1 MKTGIE
7 QAYLSKTPQ
16 YFDGA
21 RADMVEKL
29 PTNPKARIL
38 EIGCG
43 FGGTGELALKLGK
56 CGEYY
61 GVELSED
68 ASRTAREKLTDVIAG
83 NVEAI
88 DLPWPEQ
95 HFDALIMSEVL
106 EHLIEP
112 WDVLER
118 LFPLLRDGAIVMA
131 SSPNVSHYSVI
142 LELLRGNWDLTDS
155 GVMDRTH
162 LRWFTPKTYADMFEQ
177 AGFSVHEI
185 RPVAP
190 FRFKAKFLMSVTG
203 GRFRHS
209 FMRQIFL
216 TAQKP
221 DI

>member
-7 QAYLSKTPQ
+7 HAYLSKTPQ

-112 WDVLER
+112 WDVLGR
-118 LFPLLRDGAIVMA
+118 LFPLLRDGAIVLA
-131 SSPNVSHYSVI
+131 SSPNIAHYSMVMG
-142 LELLRGNWDLTDS
+142 LLRGDWDLTDT

-162 LRWFTPKTYADMFEQ
+162 LRWFTPRTYAEMFEM
-177 AGFSVHEI
+177 AGFVVDE
-185 RPVAP
+185 VAP
-190 FRFKAKFLMSVTG
+190 VVPFRPKAKLLNSLTA
-203 GRFRHS
+203 GRYRHL
-209 FMRQIFL
+209 FMRQIFV
-216 TAQKP
+216 TGRKP
-221 DI
+221 R